1 MIPWKLLDSAPVP
14 ASDAVLRLYQRGA
27 EFSIRVDSRE
37 LMNSRV
43 HGSEDK
49 LAELACARI
58 ADRRRPRLLIG
69 GLGMGYTLAAAL
81 HRLGPGAQ
89 VVVAELVPA
98 VVAWNRG
105 PLAHL
110 AGRPLQDH
118 RVTVRE
124 VDVIRSLEEGPQCYD
139 AVVLDVD
146 NGPASLTVQSNDRLY
161 ARAGLDAACAA
172 LRPKGVL
179 AIWSVG
185 PDRPFT
191 QRLRRVGFA
200 VNEVRV
206 PARGARGG
214 RPFTLWIAECR
225 R

>member
-1 MIPWKLLDSAPVP
+1 MIPWELLDSAPMP
-14 ASDAVLRLYQRGA
+14 GSGEALRLYKRGA
-27 EFSIRVDSRE
+27 EFSIRVETRE

-43 HGSEDK
+43 HGSEDA

-58 ADRRRPRLLIG
+58 VDQSSPRVLIG

-81 HRLGPGAQ
+81 RRLGAQ
-89 VVVAELVPA
+89 SRVIVAELVPA
-98 VVAWNRG
+98 VVAWNEG

-110 AGRPLQDH
+110 AGYPLQD
-118 RVTVRE
+118 RRITVRE
-124 VDVIRSLEEGPQCYD
+124 VDVAGILEEEHRRYD
-139 AVVLDVD
+139 AIMLDVD
-146 NGPASLTVQSNDRLY
+146 NGPKDLTRRSNDWLY
-161 ARAGLDAACAA
+161 THAGLDAALAA

-185 PDRPFT
+185 PERSFT

-200 VNEVRV
+200 VDEIRV

-214 RPFTLWIAECR
+214 RPYTIWIAAR
-225 R
+225 RL